1 MVAKD
6 NKNQNSV
13 NLFLNSY
20 FNIIIVF
27 IVIVVFL
34 VSYLVV
40 IKPKYDETMAAIK
53 LNIEQQQ
60 KLYTDQQKK
69 LNSLKAVADLYKKI
83 SSADLKKFNSVLP
96 DTYIKER
103 LFGEFEEIVNQ
114 SGFILSSVSL
124 QADEKEK
131 PGDITAENTSTSS
144 TKIGTVNLEL
154 AVSAI
159 DYTGF
164 KNLVKLMENNL
175 RLFDI
180 TKVTFSPA
188 SNAATIVLSTYY
200 YKK

>member
-1 MVAKD
+1 MATKD

-69 LNSLKAVADLYKKI
+69 LNSLKTVANLYKKI
-83 SSADLKKFNSVLP
+83 SSENLKKFNSVLP

-103 LFGEFEEIVNQ
+103 LFGEFEEMVDQ

-131 PGDITAENTSTSS
+131 PADITAEDTSASS

-188 SNAATIVLSTYY
+188 ANSATIVLSTYY